1 MAIVLATVIT
11 LLVGL
16 TALVIVGLASFNVTQ
31 RTKQIGTRRALGA
44 RRIDI
49 VRQFMLENWLI
60 TTTGAALGIVLT
72 AVVASWLETAFALP
86 RLDWRYL
93 PVGIVSLW
101 VLSTLAVIAPAR
113 RAASVPPAVAT
124 RSV

>member
-1 MAIVLATVIT
+1 VIS
-11 LLVGL
+11 LLIGL
-16 TALVIVGLASFNVTQ
+16 TALVIVGLSSFHVTQ

-49 VRQFMLENWLI
+49 IRQFMLENWLI
-60 TTTGAALGIVLT
+60 TTAGAVLGVILT
-72 AVVASWLETAFALP
+72 VVVAYWMETSFGLQ

-93 PVGIVSLW
+93 PAGIAILW
-101 VLSTLAVIAPAR
+101 ALSSVAVFEPAR